1 MSQFSDDESVKSG
14 LTEFLV
20 YRLVNPATDCE
31 YAYLAAPR
39 DGSALLCLGSETL
52 CFEMHMPAEEER
64 WLREDFAP
72 TGEVITLDFVGL
84 RYLLDLTFAGGVEFG
99 IVIFD
104 EELKLL
110 SIEFSLSAQQHAE
123 DGPEYLVREGDTFER
138 LYREQQDRRT
148 RVSTAEATLLQA
160 CAAMFRALA
169 AEKPHLLAALPPP
182 RFRELGKKQPLLM

>member
-1 MSQFSDDESVKSG
+1 MSQFLIDESVKSG
-14 LTEFLV
+14 LTEFRV

-52 CFEMHMPAEEER
+52 CFEMDMPAEEER
-64 WLREDFAP
+64 WLREDFSP
-72 TGEVITLDFVGL
+72 TDEVITLDFVGL

-99 IVIFD
+99 IVSFD

-110 SIEFSLSAQQHAE
+110 SIALSLNAQQHAE
-123 DGPEYLVREGDTFER
+123 DGPEYLIGEDDTFER
-138 LYREQQDRRT
+138 FYREQDQRT
-148 RVSTAEATLLQA
+148 RVGTAEATLLKA

-169 AEKPHLLAALPPP
+169 AEKPHLLSALPPP
-182 RFRELGKKQPLLM
+182 RFRELGKKLPLLM